1 MNTLNTTRRGGNPQR
16 NNKKWR
22 LRILG
27 AGGTIA
33 LLSSLPLTWA
43 AADATPTATWQS
55 LGDSTHQLNIQV
67 SGDDTAICASDRQ
80 GLGSETIEYDTE
92 RIIPAG
98 QAYIAG
104 SGMLRD
110 SDGKIRSVQVFSSEQ
125 QPSVAYL
132 LSVALPLARQQAT
145 AGNTSEAAAV
155 VWALH
160 NSANRVSAVQK
171 AGVTQAIETRAGQ
184 LLSEAAERSGPYAS
198 ALRIESGELIV
209 EPVSAGSGTPMT
221 GFPVTLTLN
230 GALFNNG
237 ERIRTVSSTAETQRF
252 PLILPNAGTVK
263 ATVSVSSLPAIDY
276 RVWESRTMQDMLLA
290 GASSSVSAET
300 EFDVD
305 EPPAGEQE
313 PPGTDCPE
321 TEPTQPEA
329 PLQPLEPQEP
339 LREPT
344 QATDIAP
351 PSSVNALPAASETPV
366 SDSVDVPVETEE
378 PAEKREPTGT
388 DQAETEVEAA
398 GAESAADLL
407 PAGSP
412 ESQRTGSAEKTP
424 ARLAQTG
431 ARVSQVAGAAL
442 LAMAAGAYILR
453 RRQS

>member
-1 MNTLNTTRRGGNPQR
+1 M
-16 NNKKWR
+16 
-22 LRILG
+22 
-27 AGGTIA
+27 
-33 LLSSLPLTWA
+33 
-43 AADATPTATWQS
+43 
-55 LGDSTHQLNIQV
+55 
-67 SGDDTAICASDRQ
+67 
-80 GLGSETIEYDTE
+80 
-92 RIIPAG
+92 
-98 QAYIAG
+98 
-104 SGMLRD
+104 
-110 SDGKIRSVQVFSSEQ
+110 
-125 QPSVAYL
+125 
-132 LSVALPLARQQAT
+132 
-145 AGNTSEAAAV
+145 